1 MIYVEVEQDS
11 LAYVRERLGSKA
23 DKAPIAV
30 RNAANDTA
38 VWARKQLLAEAQ
50 SRYTVKAAGFNKHT
64 KIRRATLSTLTAII
78 DAKSRTLTMPR
89 FHTTAS
95 KRSGVKVEILSGTGL
110 KQLISETTGN
120 KAFLS
125 SAATGDVNV
134 KGRLMQERKDAQRAY
149 SSVSKLS
156 ILKSKTSGDVKT
168 ANLILQRETK
178 DRYPIKGF
186 YGSSVPKMIE
196 MVYSRGRITDEGLRL
211 RINDKYQEKLNYQ
224 IERILSQE

>member
-50 SRYTVKAAGFNKHT
+50 SRYTVKSAGFNSHT

-89 FHTTAS
+89 FRTTAS
-95 KRSGVKVEILSGTGL
+95 KRAGVKVEILSGTGL
-110 KQLISETTGN
+110 KQLISEKTGN
-120 KAFLS
+120 KAFRS
-125 SAATGDVNV
+125 VAATGDVNV
-134 KGRLMQERKDAQRAY
+134 KGRKMEKRKDAQHAY

-168 ANLILQRETK
+168 ANLIFQRKTAK
-178 DRYPIKGF
+178 RYPIKGF
-186 YGSSVPKMIE
+186 YGSSIPKMIE
-196 MVYSRGRITDEGLRL
+196 KVYSGGRITDEGLRQ
-211 RINDKYQEKLNYQ
+211 RINEKYQEKLNYQ